1 MMNSTTGSRG
11 LRDFDDE
18 IFSTLR
24 GTCLNFLANSLDID
38 GVVKRFKLL
47 STMWT

>member
-1 MMNSTTGSRG
+1 MMNLATGNRG

-24 GTCLNFLANSLDID
+24 GTCLNFLSNFLDID
-38 GVVKRFKLL
+38 GVVKRSKLL
-47 STMWT
+47 PTMCA